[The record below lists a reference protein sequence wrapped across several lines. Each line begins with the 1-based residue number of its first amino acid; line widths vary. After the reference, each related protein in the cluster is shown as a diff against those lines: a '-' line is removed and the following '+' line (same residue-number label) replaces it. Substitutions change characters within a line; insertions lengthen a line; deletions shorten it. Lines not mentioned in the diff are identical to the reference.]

1 LEQVR
6 NDAGPQTFLLVAKIE
21 RLHWLSKKNQT
32 IIERGGH
39 GFAISK
45 RTFLT
50 CFHVLVS
57 NEYQQYLSIN
67 KSLKFITGKYK
78 KTNKEYQCYKDYQIF
93 VVENYDL
100 ALVTFEFDM
109 FDDIVIKP
117 PVGFTIDIGYTIY
130 HYGHLFAADKLVDFK
145 MIPTRGEVKTFSDD
159 VDSGVMIASIE
170 GGPGSSGSPI
180 LMIDAQSKQLVL
192 LGIVIGSM
200 GKNDTQD
207 CLKVVLISNLTKK
220 AKQLTNLA
228 TLSNMQSVSW
238 KDFIGLLDY

>member
-1 LEQVR
+1 
-6 NDAGPQTFLLVAKIE
+6 
-21 RLHWLSKKNQT
+21 
-32 IIERGGH
+32 
-39 GFAISK
+39 
-45 RTFLT
+45 
-50 CFHVLVS
+50 
-57 NEYQQYLSIN
+57 
-67 KSLKFITGKYK
+67 
-78 KTNKEYQCYKDYQIF
+78 
-93 VVENYDL
+93 
-100 ALVTFEFDM
+100 
-109 FDDIVIKP
+109 
-117 PVGFTIDIGYTIY
+117 
-130 HYGHLFAADKLVDFK
+130 